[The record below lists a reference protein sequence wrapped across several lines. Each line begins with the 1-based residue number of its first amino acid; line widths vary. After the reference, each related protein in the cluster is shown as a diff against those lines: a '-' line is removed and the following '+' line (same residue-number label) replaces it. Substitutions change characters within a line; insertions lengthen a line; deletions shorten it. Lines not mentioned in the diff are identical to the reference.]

1 MPGDRV
7 RVEWSVGGAVLA
19 AVEPTPAEVAAAA
32 ETLSD
37 AYNDP
42 HNRVMMA
49 NTTEMSAADVA
60 AHYAAMREAG
70 ARPFL
75 LFRDGALAGDADLR
89 HIGGGRAELAILVAA
104 RAAQGRGLGTRFA
117 LMLHAVAFRAL
128 DLQRVYVSIVPG
140 NVASRRLFEKLG
152 YHQDDS
158 PEARAY
164 ADDATDV
171 SLSIARS
178 DFERA
183 HPLPDVH
190 LALLDG

>member
-1 MPGDRV
+1 MPATRV
-7 RVEWSVGGAVLA
+7 RAEWSVEGEVLA
-19 AVEPTPAEVAAAA
+19 AVEPTPTEVAAAA
-32 ETLSD
+32 ETL
-37 AYNDP
+37 AAGYNDP

-49 NTTEMSAADVA
+49 NTTEMSAADVNA
-60 AHYAAMREAG
+60 YYASMREAG
-70 ARPFL
+70 ARTFL
-75 LFRDGALAGDADLR
+75 LLRDGALAGDADLR
-89 HIGGGRAELAILVAA
+89 HVEGRHGELAILVAA

-128 DLQRVYVSIVPG
+128 DLERVYVTIVPG

-152 YHQDDS
+152 YGIDDS

-164 ADDATDV
+164 ADDTDV

-183 HPLPDVH
+183 HPLSDVRI
-190 LALLDG
+190 ALLPG